1 MPGKRQNIGQGQAVT
16 TAQYMNYRTPH
27 RSYDQRG
34 GCLPNESYYRVF
46 NGESWIPSQT
56 APQPITQRQLR
67 IAPAHD
73 TGNRCGVAS
82 SNQGPTGSLQQR
94 SKKDC

>member
-1 MPGKRQNIGQGQAVT
+1 MT

-34 GCLPNESYYRVF
+34 GCLPDESYYRVF
-46 NGESWIPSQT
+46 NGESWILSQT

-67 IAPAHD
+67 VAPAHD
-73 TGNRCGVAS
+73 TGGRSGVAS
-82 SNQGPTGSLQQR
+82 SNQGPTGSLQQQW
-94 SKKDC
+94 SKVDC